1 MAFPEKENPAEVS
14 DAGSHTVAGTREA
27 SNEASEWN
35 TANEKSAAANRA
47 REERE
52 ITEAFQLSHDALE
65 FAQNEAVHKLHIAP
79 QDYELDRNGGYE
91 KARKER
97 IHETEGPIDPQDVI
111 DRYRA
116 DMPTGEK

>member
-1 MAFPEKENPAEVS
+1 MAKENPAVS
-14 DAGSHTVAGTREA
+14 SNAGTHEVPAVLEA
-27 SNEASEWN
+27 GLSEHLDKVN
-35 TANEKSAAANRA
+35 RQFADKERA

-52 ITEAFQLSHDALE
+52 ITEAFELSHDALE
-65 FAQNEAVHKLHIAP
+65 FAQDERVHGLHVAP
-79 QDYELDRNGGYE
+79 QHYELDRNGGYE
-91 KARKER
+91 KARQER